1 MLKGGWAPYS
11 LLMGCTYN
19 SGIFLKKQTNN
30 NNNKTFILY
39 WNIANYQWCDHFRWI
54 VKGFSHTYTCVHSP
68 PNSPPIQ
75 AATKHWPV
83 FLHPLEHCRR
93 AGCRC
98 NLLQY
103 NLIAIPRKCVS
114 SSERESLLSLLLLVK
129 IFYFLYS
136 AILFLLFLDKM
147 FCLYWQILSSPWG
160 LSFLN
165 INKDVL

>member
-1 MLKGGWAPYS
+1 
-11 LLMGCTYN
+11 MGCTHI

-30 NNNKTFILY
+30 NNKTFILY
-39 WNIANYQWCDHFRWI
+39 WNIGNYQWCDHFRWI
-54 VKGFSHTYTCVHSP
+54 AKGFSHTYTCIHSP

-75 AATKHWPV
+75 AATKHWPI

-136 AILFLLFLDKM
+136 AVLFLMFLDKM